1 MSKNEP
7 MDSRTGMMISGA
19 IMLLVG
25 LKGDDAEVKL
35 VESGGVGIAIL
46 SVKYF
51 PAAMEVAK
59 RARENLA
66 KARAEG
72 VEVPTVVAFNV
83 SKN

>member
-1 MSKNEP
+1 MSKDEP
-7 MDSRTGMMISGA
+7 MDSRTSVMLSGA
-19 IMLLVG
+19 IMMLAG
-25 LKGDDAEVKL
+25 LKGDDEEVKL
-35 VESGGVGIAIL
+35 AESGGVGIAIL

-51 PAAMEVAK
+51 PAAMEVVK